1 MQQGDERNHLRISDH
16 ASVDKAVVIEHAGHV
31 SLSGGELK
39 QRRRPLQA
47 PRDIPEFTGRQEI
60 IKRVEAS
67 LLSERSAP
75 AVWVLSGM
83 AGVGK
88 SSIAIRIANKFP
100 NNFPDGILYANLAGA
115 SAKPTDT
122 TDVLNRFL
130 KDLGVS
136 VGELPSGY
144 ESLVTAYR
152 TLIATKAILV
162 VLDDAADTAQV
173 NDLIPTSPLSA
184 ALITS
189 RRPLATL
196 PGSQS
201 IPIDVWTADES
212 IKFLQVLLG
221 ASRVQSASDE
231 ASELAEICGRLPLAL
246 RIIGAQLIRRPL
258 WPLARM
264 VSRLR
269 DEQRRLEVLR
279 ADDIAIRS
287 VFATA
292 YESLTPDQARLFR
305 IVGLTLGPT
314 FSIESVAIMANED
327 EYTVEDLLEDLAD
340 RHLISPDEV
349 PGRYQLHDLMRL
361 FAKERAYDE
370 ESPEERI
377 ATLRRL
383 LEWHLRVLE
392 GDSPSVRTWVRLER
406 RSLVTGVLIA
416 GENGWDDICWR
427 TANELATYN
436 SLDSEYIDWI
446 TCNQAGLKA
455 AQNCRSREGQAL
467 MTGGLGQASRA
478 LDKLND
484 ARSYLE
490 QSLQAFREI
499 ADQHGCAEI
508 LWEIGK
514 TASEQWDIARAI
526 SAYTESIEIFK
537 AIRHPS
543 YVARAFH
550 ALGHLY
556 SGIGR
561 HDEALAWYEKELQLA
576 AEHGANARHRGVAY
590 QGMAACLDASGM
602 AEQSVES
609 YEKSITLAR
618 EAGDTKGLR
627 IRLVR
632 KAKVLENLGRV
643 AEAHAAY
650 LEALEISREEQND
663 NAITWAKH
671 SLADALVRQNEI
683 EKADALYAE
692 ALTAADL
699 EDDPEGFISTL
710 HCWGDS
716 YTKRGN
722 FDHAVELLEQAAL
735 AARRTEKEQDLMQ
748 ILLCRSRVEEKKAD
762 IPSALFHVQEAVKV
776 ARSYGSARILADCLK
791 NEGRVLKKL
800 ENLRVAADVYD
811 EQLRL
816 EVLMQQWGSAR
827 NAANEL
833 SLIWGELE
841 DFVKAE
847 KYGTI
852 ASEYSAREETEK

>member
-1 MQQGDERNHLRISDH
+1 M
-16 ASVDKAVVIEHAGHV
+16 IEHADHV
-31 SLSGGELK
+31 SLSGGGLK

-47 PRDIPEFTGRQEI
+47 PRDIPEFTGRQAI
-60 IKRVEAS
+60 IKRVEES
-67 LLSERSAP
+67 LLSDRGAP

-88 SSIAIRIANKFP
+88 SSIAIRIANAFP
-100 NNFPDGILYANLAGA
+100 NSFPDGILYANLAGA

-122 TDVLNRFL
+122 AEILNRFL

-136 VGELPSGY
+136 VGELPSTY

-201 IPIDVWTADES
+201 IPIDVWTVDEC
-212 IKFLQVLLG
+212 IKFLQALLG
-221 ASRVQSASDE
+221 TSRVESASDE
-231 ASELAEICGRLPLAL
+231 AIKLAEICGRLPIAL
-246 RIIGAQLIRRPL
+246 RIIGAQLTRRPL

-264 VSRLR
+264 VARLR

-305 IVGLTLGPT
+305 RAGLTLGST
-314 FSIESVAIMANED
+314 FSIESVATMADED

-340 RHLISPDEV
+340 HYLISSDEV
-349 PGRYQLHDLMRL
+349 PGRYRLHDLMRL

-370 ESPEERI
+370 EPPEERI
-377 ATLRRL
+377 ASLRRL

-392 GDSPSVRTWVRLER
+392 GDSPSIRTWVRLER

-416 GENGWDDICWR
+416 GENGWDEICWR

-436 SLDSEYIDWI
+436 SLDSDYVDWI

-467 MTGGLGQASRA
+467 MAGGLGQASRA

-499 ADQHGCAEI
+499 DDQYRCAEI

-514 TASEQWDIARAI
+514 TASEQWDIAQAI
-526 SAYTESIEIFK
+526 SAYTESIEIAK
-537 AIRHPS
+537 AIKRPA

-576 AEHGANARHRGVAY
+576 AENGASARRRGVAY

-602 AEQSVES
+602 AEQSVDS

-618 EAGDTKGLR
+618 ETDDTRGLR

-643 AEAHAAY
+643 AEANAAY
-650 LEALEISREEQND
+650 QEALEISREEQND
-663 NAITWAKH
+663 NAITWATH
-671 SLADALVRQNEI
+671 SLADALARQNEI

-692 ALTAADL
+692 ALTVAEL

-716 YTKRGN
+716 YTKRGD
-722 FDHAVELLEQAAL
+722 FDRAIELLEEAAL
-735 AARRTEKEQDLMQ
+735 VARRTEKDQDLIQ
-748 ILLCRSRVEEKKAD
+748 ILLCRSRVEEKRAD
-762 IPSALFHVQEAVKV
+762 LPSALLHVQEAVNV
-776 ARSYGSARILADCLK
+776 ARSYGSARILADCLRR
-791 NEGRVLKKL
+791 EGRLLKKL
-800 ENLRVAADVYD
+800 ENFRVAADVFD

-816 EVLMQQWGSAR
+816 EVLMQQWESAR

-833 SLIWGELE
+833 SLIWAELG
-841 DFVKAE
+841 DVTKAE
-847 KYGTI
+847 QFDTI
-852 ASEYSAREETEK
+852 ASRYSTKEGTKK